1 MIPYVCALLFS
12 PCRSGGRNGPWR
24 AMAAKKGFHSGPAIL
39 GLVGRGR
46 IARYFGVLAIL
57 IPMVVYMYYVYIE
70 AWCLRYA
77 WEYLVGGVTL
87 TGSIEEKVR
96 GAAVFLAKPREQTP
110 MAS

>member
-1 MIPYVCALLFS
+1 M
-12 PCRSGGRNGPWR
+12 
-24 AMAAKKGFHSGPAIL
+24 
-39 GLVGRGR
+39 VGRGR

-77 WEYLVGGVTL
+77 WEYLIGGVTL

-96 GAAVFLAKPREQTP
+96 GAAVFFGQTTGTRHQWRVEHELGLLAHRGR
-110 MAS
+110 A